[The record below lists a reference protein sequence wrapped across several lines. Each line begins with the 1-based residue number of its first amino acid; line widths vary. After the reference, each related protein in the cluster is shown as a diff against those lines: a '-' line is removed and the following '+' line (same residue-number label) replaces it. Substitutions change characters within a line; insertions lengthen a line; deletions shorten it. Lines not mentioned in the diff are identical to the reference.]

1 MTARSDP
8 ADSKETAV
16 TSFLVAESDDGFGRA
31 ITEASVE
38 AANLVFDVAENHIG
52 DPATSELLARLAERV
67 QNVVVVRAVEEWEAH
82 AATLDE
88 APAA

>member
-1 MTARSDP
+1 M
-8 ADSKETAV
+8 